1 MDGGALRTG
10 RSVLGVLVAA
20 AAFAGL
26 ALIPKWG
33 LDTHGVFSSELNS
46 PGTLNVLALMLVFGG
61 VALTYDLLFGFT
73 GLLSFGHALY
83 FALGVY
89 LTAIGTT
96 MWGWPLWQTLL
107 VTALVA
113 LVVPTVLGS
122 VSLRV
127 GGIAFAMVT
136 LAFAEAGSIIVDN
149 NPRQWTG
156 AEEGVTVDFEKL
168 PEAFV
173 GVINTDNLYWLALA
187 YVAVV
192 FVVVN
197 WVVDSS
203 PGRVLQAIRENE
215 RRVEVLGLQ
224 PFRYKLLAF
233 VLGSFLATAGG
244 VVYALILQ
252 TATPSVTTPAF
263 TLGLLL
269 MVVIGGAGT
278 RWGAILGG
286 ALYTFLDNR
295 LPSWTGSETIQNLP
309 SVIETPLSEPLFVLG
324 TLFILIVFFLPGG
337 LAGLLTFRPRRGLR
351 FLEQSVGAGAEP
363 EPEPGAVAA
372 DEAGAKA

>member
-1 MDGGALRTG
+1 M
-10 RSVLGVLVAA
+10 RSARPFLGVVVAIA
-20 AAFAGL
+20 VFVAL
-26 ALIPKWG
+26 ALVPLWD
-33 LDTHGVFSSELNS
+33 LDTHGVFSSELSS
-46 PGTLNVLALMLVFGG
+46 PGTLTVLALMLLFGG
-61 VALTYDLLFGFT
+61 VALTYDLLFGFG

-96 MWGWPLWQTLL
+96 MWGWSLWQTLL
-107 VTALVA
+107 LTAVA
-113 LVVPTVLGS
+113 GLLLPIVLGS
-122 VSLRV
+122 ISLRV
-127 GGIAFAMVT
+127 AGIAFAMVT

-168 PEAFV
+168 PAGFV
-173 GVINTDNLYWLALA
+173 GVVNTDNLYWLALG

-192 FVVVN
+192 FVIVN

-224 PFRYKLLAF
+224 PFRYKLFAF
-233 VLGSFLATAGG
+233 VLASFLATAGG

-263 TLGLLL
+263 TLSLLL

-295 LPSWTGSETIQNLP
+295 LPSWTASETIQDLP
-309 SVIETPLSEPLFVLG
+309 SVISTPLSEPLFVLG
-324 TLFILIVFFLPGG
+324 TLFILFVFFLPGG
-337 LAGLLTFRPRRGLR
+337 LAGLLTLRPRRGLR
-351 FLEQSVGAGAEP
+351 FLEQSVSGDA
-363 EPEPGAVAA
+363 EPEPGAVTT